1 MHLTS
6 FNTAR
11 YAKLDTWSDGKNK
24 PNQTQF
30 KAKTNPIKPNSK
42 PKQTQFKA
50 KTNPIQTQFRP
61 KQTQSNPKQSQFP
74 QCDTQYAIRDTKY
87 KPKRTSAP
95 VECGLPVTN
104 KEYKCLKFF
113 GVSATL
119 TEPNFLRKET
129 VMGIFTKTA
138 GFFKDR
144 LGKTR
149 DKISKSLSSVLT
161 LGRDIDEALLDELE
175 ETLITDDIGI
185 ETTDKL
191 ITELRSA
198 FRSSQIAATDDI
210 VPFLKEH
217 IKSYWP
223 HRDRQLHT
231 AATGPTVLLVAGVN
245 GCGKTTSIAK
255 LAYILSRNNKKV
267 IVAACDTFRAA
278 AVEQLTIWAER
289 IGVQIVKHRSGS
301 DPAAV
306 AFDACEAAVARE
318 ADFLILDTAGRLHT
332 EKDLMKQL
340 TKIRDVVSRKIPDAP
355 NEVLL
360 VLDATTGQN
369 AIAQAKMFTEAID
382 VTGIFLAKLDGTA
395 RGGIVIAIKDQ
406 LDIPVK
412 FVGLG
417 EKPEDIAEFEPDTF
431 VEALFN

>member
-1 MHLTS
+1 
-6 FNTAR
+6 
-11 YAKLDTWSDGKNK
+11 
-24 PNQTQF
+24 
-30 KAKTNPIKPNSK
+30 
-42 PKQTQFKA
+42 
-50 KTNPIQTQFRP
+50 
-61 KQTQSNPKQSQFP
+61 
-74 QCDTQYAIRDTKY
+74 
-87 KPKRTSAP
+87 
-95 VECGLPVTN
+95 
-104 KEYKCLKFF
+104 
-113 GVSATL
+113 
-119 TEPNFLRKET
+119 
-129 VMGIFTKTA
+129 MGIFTKTTEY
-138 GFFKDR
+138 FKDR

-149 DKISKSLSSVLT
+149 DKITGSLSSVLS
-161 LGRDIDEALLDELE
+161 LGRNIDEHLLDELE
-175 ETLITDDIGI
+175 ETLISDDIGV

-191 ITELRSA
+191 TRDLREAYS
-198 FRSSQIAATDDI
+198 RREIATTDDI

-223 HRDRQLHT
+223 HRDRQLHY
-231 AATGPTVLLVAGVN
+231 AQNGPTVILVAGVN
-245 GCGKTTSIAK
+245 GSGKTTSIAK
-255 LAYILSRNNKKV
+255 LAHILSKNNKKV

-278 AVEQLTIWAER
+278 AVEQLAIWAER
-289 IGVQIVKHRSGS
+289 IGVQIIKHKSGS

-306 AFDACEAAVARE
+306 AFDACEAATARGT
-318 ADFLILDTAGRLHT
+318 DFLILDTAGRLHT
-332 EKDLMKQL
+332 QKDLMRQL
-340 TKIRDVVSRKIPDAP
+340 TKIRDVVARKIPQTP

-417 EKPEDIAEFEPDTF
+417 EKPEDIAEFDPDTF